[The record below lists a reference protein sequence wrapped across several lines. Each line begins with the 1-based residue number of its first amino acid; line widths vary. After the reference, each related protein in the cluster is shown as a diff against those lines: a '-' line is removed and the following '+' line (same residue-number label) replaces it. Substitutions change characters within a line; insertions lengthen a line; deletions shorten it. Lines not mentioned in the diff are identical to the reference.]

1 MMRKMGLLVL
11 KSHVIETLTTIN
23 KVIFDKTGTLT
34 YGKPVI
40 ETVVL
45 VEAGTSKTTRVVGK
59 LPERVISEATVLS
72 IAASLERG
80 SSHPLA
86 RAFDNIADRFIVVN
100 QDTFTGEG
108 VCGDIDG
115 DHYRLGKPSFSRLDD
130 LTSGDKIDE
139 LSAEF
144 GDQQGIEQPFKSEA
158 GAPRQWLLLTKNGR
172 ELAWI
177 GLSDQ
182 LRDSAVNSI
191 HQLKLKG
198 IESEIL
204 SGDNYASVKLVADE
218 LAINFKAAQMPE
230 DKLNY
235 VTRQQKK
242 YQLMMVGDGINDV
255 PVMAGANL
263 SIAMDSATDFARTHA
278 DSVLLHNDLTLLPKI
293 IALAEKTKIII
304 RQNITWAVAYNLS
317 ALPLAALGYLP
328 PYLAAIGMSV
338 SSLVVLLNALR
349 LYKHSD

>member
-1 MMRKMGLLVL
+1 VL
-11 KSHVIETLTTIN
+11 KSHVIETLTTID

-34 YGKPVI
+34 HGKPVI
-40 ETVVL
+40 MTIKL
-45 VEAGTSKTTRVVGK
+45 VQEDAVKSVNTSKDAPVK
-59 LPERVISEATVLS
+59 VIDEAMVLS

-86 RAFDNIADRFIVVN
+86 RAFDNITNHLVVVD
-100 QDTFTGEG
+100 QETFTGEG
-108 VCGDIDG
+108 VRGDIEG
-115 DHYRLGKPSFSRLDD
+115 DHYRLGKPSFSKFSD
-130 LTSGDKIDE
+130 LKRSDPLVKLGDKLE
-139 LSAEF
+139 
-144 GDQQGIEQPFKSEA
+144 DQHSIEPPAIFKTGES
-158 GAPRQWLLLTKNGR
+158 GQWLLLTKNGC

-182 LRDSAVNSI
+182 LRDSATRSI
-191 HQLKLKG
+191 DQLKAKG

-204 SGDNYASVKLVADE
+204 SGDNYTSVKSVADE
-218 LAINFKAAQMPE
+218 LKINFKAAQMPE

-235 VTRQQKK
+235 VKHQQKK

-255 PVMAGANL
+255 PVMAGADL

-293 IALAEKTKIII
+293 ITLADKTKIII
-304 RQNITWAVAYNLS
+304 RQNITWAIAYNSS

-328 PYLAAIGMSV
+328 PYLAAIGMSL

-349 LYKHSD
+349 LYKHND